1 MMQKLSENVLDKF
14 SMDFLRNQVLKNA
27 YGNDDTVIARL
38 DPRILLAWY
47 VFFALA
53 PWFVDNLVFLLG
65 CFLLVAVTTIMA
77 RVAGL
82 VLFLFLLGVF
92 SQTGY
97 LFVVSLLF
105 GGNAETILPL
115 LILTLKVATVSLASI
130 TVFSG
135 LDPDRLSNGLMWYG
149 CPERLSF
156 SISYAYRMLPMLM
169 EEFQNVLLS
178 YRLRGNAPNT
188 ETLTGKIRY
197 LVYQI
202 KMIIHSFYPLML
214 NTAKRSRTTVE
225 ALEIKGYRYGAVNK
239 EVKKMKLSALKVTY
253 NDLLFLFAL
262 GVFSQTGYLFLVTLL
277 FGGDASA
284 IAPLLVLTLK
294 VATISLASVTV
305 FSGLDPDRLS
315 NGLMWFGC
323 PERLSFSI
331 SYAYRMLP
339 MLMEEFQNVLLSYRL
354 RGNPPAHDTFMGKV
368 RYLVYQVKIVMESFY
383 PLMLNTAKRSRT
395 TVEALELRGY
405 RYAAINKTVK
415 KMKLAALK
423 VTYNDLLFLA
433 ISFLC
438 VAVSVLISTLF

>member
-1 MMQKLSENVLDKF
+1 
-14 SMDFLRNQVLKNA
+14 
-27 YGNDDTVIARL
+27 
-38 DPRILLAWY
+38 
-47 VFFALA
+47 
-53 PWFVDNLVFLLG
+53 
-65 CFLLVAVTTIMA
+65 MA

-253 NDLLFLFAL
+253 NDLLFLA
-262 GVFSQTGYLFLVTLL
+262 V
-277 FGGDASA
+277 
-284 IAPLLVLTLK
+284 
-294 VATISLASVTV
+294 
-305 FSGLDPDRLS
+305 
-315 NGLMWFGC
+315 
-323 PERLSFSI
+323 
-331 SYAYRMLP
+331 
-339 MLMEEFQNVLLSYRL
+339 
-354 RGNPPAHDTFMGKV
+354 
-368 RYLVYQVKIVMESFY
+368 
-383 PLMLNTAKRSRT
+383 
-395 TVEALELRGY
+395 
-405 RYAAINKTVK
+405 
-415 KMKLAALK
+415 
-423 VTYNDLLFLA
+423 
-433 ISFLC
+433 SFLW
-438 VAVSVLISTLF
+438 VSLTVMAMTIL